1 MPHFSLFPLKC
12 PTGAIVPLGRARS
25 APPAAPAGRDRGGLE
40 GFGGLDGLDDLDGG
54 RPEFSIEADGA

>member
-25 APPAAPAGRDRGGLE
+25 APPAGPAGRDLSGLE
-40 GFGGLDGLDDLDGG
+40 GFGGLGGLDSG